1 MKNSMPGIE
10 LIKADIFEKRL
21 NDIWNSI
28 KQEISE

>member
-1 MKNSMPGIE
+1 MKNSMPGIA